1 MDIRDILKS
10 FDQLTEGDSTV
21 HKAGPGGYGNRH
33 GTDDVTDQYG
43 KPIGQMSLGKL
54 GAQNEPK
61 RGKGRPPNPDKPKSY
76 DSSALNKA
84 MGVGKAPKP
93 TGKPSV
99 KHSLKEYFSQL
110 EQTLDESGALNAVRD
125 KMQTGQ
131 GGALNN
137 IRNNMQQRGAGMPA
151 VNKMN
156 QGVQQ
161 RLSAMSGKKV
171 EEAGLAVQPMPATP
185 AVKAQQQMATKPSF
199 MIKDPANPNMPAI
212 TTQDPAVVQA
222 AKNGTMSMQKPGAAP
237 TAPGATPAAG
247 AGSQVKPMGE
257 DQLDEL
263 SKDTLKSYLKKST
276 GRADKFHN
284 QGMEQDDDEEASP
297 YFDKRENVSQ
307 ARRGARDRLKG
318 VFHPKEAPY
327 GMREG
332 GDVGKHNNATT
343 GFDALVRKLTPKYG
357 KEAAT
362 KIAGSQ
368 LKKIKEADAP
378 QYFAQSSPLSSNNR
392 GVLESKKGV
401 NPFAKKEE
409 TDKKKC
415 PPMSHIKKMCQDG
428 KSVAEICKMHPDC
441 DQKELKQMVADC
453 KKKLSEAKMPD
464 TNNNNIPDYAE
475 DGKGPNDTKKK
486 GAAPKKGVNP
496 FAKKTEKKKVKEGME
511 HNLQAA
517 RLEGKSHALRK
528 MPYNCTHDDMEE
540 SRCYHDGFKEGL
552 DECYGQMPILGR
564 TAVDESS
571 TDNLDWKSMITPTAS
586 IRELRDMFEEYN
598 LPRDIADFLEYA
610 KDARNLGQAMAYFD
624 KKSLEDEDYGNRVD
638 DEYGAD
644 ITGGYYHLIDLM
656 DQGASLDETEVGTMA
671 SYGADKLG
679 EMDKTSYMKQQAIK
693 TPGNTFKAFGQTMS
707 DKNVID
713 EFAFEA
719 LDKQLNAILED
730 KKVSEGMTVSIS
742 KGQQGSPDSV
752 SVSAQDGEADQLLSI
767 IKSAGLGLFG
777 GNEQNGYGAPQGSTA
792 APGGIEVVDDHD
804 GMMSLM
810 KKLSGG
816 GEVQGSGDYED
827 EEGSSEE
834 GHMHGAEETCE
845 SCGGMME
852 ENHQCDSGEQ
862 SVMGEDESEDQMA
875 YEVAEANAPDSG
887 ADNTNADVAGNAAAN
902 SALATA
908 DAGADE
914 EEGQVYSNTTESHY
928 KDPDGD
934 EDSAADKADQAD
946 HERRGQEEDDKED
959 FFHNPRVPA
968 DKQLKAPPKEVNVQ
982 EAFANLYKKL
992 AILSEESTSEKDAKA
1007 EKAGKK
1013 VAKDIEYDE
1022 DHKGK
1027 DDNKAERAG
1036 KKVTKDIEY
1045 DDKKDMKVDE
1055 SYANSADDTFEADI
1069 DFMTR
1074 IISGGLNKQKS
1085 TGQTTI
1091 PVISGQKSRM
1101 GVDGLGSPMKESTDL
1116 LKDYMKLSGL

>member
-76 DSSALNKA
+76 DSSALGKA
-84 MGVGKAPKP
+84 MGMGKAPKP

-99 KHSLKEYFSQL
+99 KHSLKEYFNQM
-110 EQTLDESGALNAVRD
+110 DDAL
-125 KMQTGQ
+125 
-131 GGALNN
+131 
-137 IRNNMQQRGAGMPA
+137 
-151 VNKMN
+151 
-156 QGVQQ
+156 
-161 RLSAMSGKKV
+161 S
-171 EEAGLAVQPMPATP
+171 EAGLAVQPMPATP

-564 TAVDESS
+564 TAVDE
-571 TDNLDWKSMITPTAS
+571 M
-586 IRELRDMFEEYN
+586 
-598 LPRDIADFLEYA
+598 
-610 KDARNLGQAMAYFD
+610 GQ
-624 KKSLEDEDYGNRVD
+624 GP
-638 DEYGAD
+638 
-644 ITGGYYHLIDLM
+644 
-656 DQGASLDETEVGTMA
+656 EVGTMA
-671 SYGADKLG
+671 SYGADDMGETMYDEGADELG
-679 EMDKTSYMKQQAIK
+679 EMDKTSYMKQQAQK
-693 TPGNTFKAFGQTMS
+693 PGNTFKAFGQTFRDS
-707 DKNVID
+707 DVLD

-862 SVMGEDESEDQMA
+862 SVMGEDESEDQMTD
-875 YEVAEANAPDSG
+875 EVAEANAPDSG

-914 EEGQVYSNTTESHY
+914 EEGQVYSSTTESHY

-1045 DDKKDMKVDE
+1045 DDKKDKKVDE

-1101 GVDGLGSPMKESTDL
+1101 GVDGLGNPLKESTDL

>member
-43 KPIGQMSLGKL
+43 KPIGRTSLAKMND
-54 GAQNEPK
+54 APAVK
-61 RGKGRPPNPDKPKSY
+61 RGKGRPPKNADSSGEVKSY
-76 DSSALNKA
+76 DSSALSKA
-84 MGVGKAPKP
+84 MGMGKAPKP
-93 TGKPSV
+93 KGKPSV
-99 KHSLKEYFSQL
+99 KHSLKEYFDQM
-110 EQTLDESGALNAVRD
+110 DGAL
-125 KMQTGQ
+125 
-131 GGALNN
+131 
-137 IRNNMQQRGAGMPA
+137 
-151 VNKMN
+151 
-156 QGVQQ
+156 
-161 RLSAMSGKKV
+161 S
-171 EEAGLAVQPMPATP
+171 EAGLAVQPMPATP

-237 TAPGATPAAG
+237 TTQPVPGATPAAG
-247 AGSQVKPMGE
+247 AGSQVKPMG
-257 DQLDEL
+257 
-263 SKDTLKSYLKKST
+263 
-276 GRADKFHN
+276 
-284 QGMEQDDDEEASP
+284 
-297 YFDKRENVSQ
+297 
-307 ARRGARDRLKG
+307 
-318 VFHPKEAPY
+318 
-327 GMREG
+327 EG

-368 LKKIKEADAP
+368 FQKMKEAEAP

-415 PPMSHIKKMCQDG
+415 PPMSHVKKMCQDG

-453 KKKLSEAKMPD
+453 KKKLSEGAKPD
-464 TNNNNIPDYAE
+464 FLDIDK
-475 DGKGPNDTKKK
+475 DGNKKEPMKKAAADKNK

-496 FAKKTEKKKVKEGME
+496 FAKKKVKEGME

-517 RLEGKSHALRK
+517 RLQGKSHALRK
-528 MPYNCTHDDMEE
+528 MPYNCTNDDMEE
-540 SRCYHDGFKEGL
+540 ARHYHDGFKEGL

-564 TAVDESS
+564 TAVGE
-571 TDNLDWKSMITPTAS
+571 M
-586 IRELRDMFEEYN
+586 
-598 LPRDIADFLEYA
+598 
-610 KDARNLGQAMAYFD
+610 GQ
-624 KKSLEDEDYGNRVD
+624 GP
-638 DEYGAD
+638 
-644 ITGGYYHLIDLM
+644 
-656 DQGASLDETEVGTMA
+656 EVATMA
-671 SYGADKLG
+671 SYGADDMG
-679 EMDKTSYMKQQAIK
+679 EAMYDEGNAFTAGLAK
-693 TPGNTFKAFGQTMS
+693 TPHGGKFKVGGSSFTDNS
-707 DKNVID
+707 RYDSNLD

-767 IKSAGLGLFG
+767 IKSAGMGLFG
-777 GNEQNGYGAPQGSTA
+777 GDEQNGYGAPQGSA
-792 APGGIEVVDDHD
+792 GAHGGISVVDDHD
-804 GMMSLM
+804 GMMALM
-810 KKLSGG
+810 KKLSGNGEMQG
-816 GEVQGSGDYED
+816 GGDYED

-834 GHMHGAEETCE
+834 GHMHGEEETCE

-875 YEVAEANAPDSG
+875 YEVAETNAPDSG

-908 DAGADE
+908 DAGQDE
-914 EEGQVYSNTTESHY
+914 EEGQVYSSPTEGMEDTTGEEAGTDALDEEGYY

-934 EDSAADKADQAD
+934 DESAEDQEDKKDN
-946 HERRGQEEDDKED
+946 EKRRREEET
-959 FFHNPRVPA
+959 VA
-968 DKQLKAPPKEVNVQ
+968 ES
-982 EAFANLYKKL
+982 FANLYKKL
-992 AILSEESTSEKDAKA
+992 AYLSEESTSEKDAKA

-1022 DHKGK
+1022 GHKGK
-1027 DDNKAERAG
+1027 DDNKAEKAG

-1045 DDKKDMKVDE
+1045 DDKKDKKVDE

-1069 DFMTR
+1069 DFMTKV
-1074 IISGGLNKQKS
+1074 ITGGLNKQKS

-1091 PVISGQKSRM
+1091 PVIAGQRNRM
-1101 GVDGLGSPMKESTDL
+1101 GADGLGSPMKESTDL